1 MKRFQAGNYNHGNIR
16 STVALYPTDLTYN
29 ESVVHNKLFTEVKLN
44 TNNNANQYLG

>member
-1 MKRFQAGNYNHGNIR
+1 MKSLQAGNYNHGNIR
-16 STVALYPTDLTYN
+16 STVALHSTDLTYN